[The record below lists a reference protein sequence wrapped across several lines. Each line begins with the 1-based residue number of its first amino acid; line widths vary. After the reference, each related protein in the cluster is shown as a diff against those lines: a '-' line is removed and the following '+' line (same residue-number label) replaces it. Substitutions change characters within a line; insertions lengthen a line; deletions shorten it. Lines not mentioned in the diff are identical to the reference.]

1 MAMSEHL
8 TPEQEARVRE
18 IVQEELAQAAEAAP
32 QQNQRELE
40 QLRQAA
46 PDPRMSKG
54 L

>member
-1 MAMSEHL
+1 MSEHL
-8 TPEQEARVRE
+8 TPEQEERVRE
-18 IVQEELAQAAEAAP
+18 IVREELAQAAEAAR

-46 PDPRMSKG
+46 RDPRASKG